1 MSYPRKLF
9 PLALRSLAFGSIL
22 AGYSAVGGAVDRPLR
37 ILRVVNGTDAA
48 VIISFDGLT
57 DHMAVPAGQQAQI
70 DVTMNKVRDD
80 GFFIAE
86 GTVFYAKRAAGA
98 PSSGALYIEC
108 YGGAP

>member
-22 AGYSAVGGAVDRPLR
+22 AGYSAVGLAVDRPLR

-48 VIISFDGLT
+48 VIISFDGVT
-57 DHMAVPAGQQAQI
+57 DHMAVLAGQTALL
-70 DVTMNKVRDD
+70 DVTVNKVRDD

-86 GTVFYAKRAAGA
+86 GTQFFAKRAAGA